1 MKTIIEIYVGI
12 WVIMLVFM
20 LAISFT
26 SVNAH
31 VSQARRVF
39 NDIKAEVQASNGAV
53 LSTQSGGTQAD
64 SAGNEFVWDF
74 ETNKCTFKEDGFE
87 FAYIISR
94 QEYVKNSITEYD
106 ETFIYNDLYKVT
118 LIYVYKVPF
127 FGYQVYP
134 ITGFVY

>member
-1 MKTIIEIYVGI
+1 MRTIVETYVGI
-12 WVIMLVFM
+12 WVIMLIFM
-20 LAISFT
+20 LAIAFT

-53 LSTQSGGTQAD
+53 LSPSTGGTKVGA
-64 SAGNEFVWDF
+64 SGNEYVWDF
-74 ETNKCTFKEDGFE
+74 ATNKCTFKEDGFE

-94 QEYVKNSITEYD
+94 QQYKKNSITEYD